1 VLFLCR
7 KIFRIETVTIPKAE
21 YEALKQTILDLQAQV
36 KALQEEIK
44 LLREENK
51 SLREENHLLK
61 NGRKS
66 NTSSTPPSHDFGRSK
81 KTSLREPTTRKP
93 GGQPGH
99 EGTALLMKEIAD
111 TVVEYRPDYCQQCG
125 EGLSIAEAILV
136 ARKQE
141 IELPPIIPVYVE
153 HQSYSCTC
161 KKCSAVTVSELP
173 ERLKASIQYAPKV
186 SAWVAYLSV
195 RQYLPYQRIAEFF
208 RDCLNM
214 PLCQGTIDNMLKD
227 LTAKAEPIYE
237 NIKQRV
243 SQSPVVGGDETGI
256 KIKGAKNNKG
266 WLFTFQTPLLT
277 FLAVSLSRGFDTIS
291 NLFKNGFPISVYVTD
306 CLPAQLKVNAKAHQI
321 CLSHLLRELN
331 NFIDVFKCKWS
342 IQLKELFKQA
352 LELKL
357 QMNPQD
363 YLPAGQAGLSANE
376 KVIFIQ
382 QELDRLLQTE
392 RTDKQKKVRTFIK
405 RLNKNHDS
413 ILTFLYHPKVPPD
426 NNGSERAIRNAKVKM
441 KVSNQFRAFAGAHR
455 FAVLRSIIDTTI
467 KNSQNVLEAL
477 SLLPNLVGK
486 S

>member
-1 VLFLCR
+1 MQV
-7 KIFRIETVTIPKAE
+7 
-21 YEALKQTILDLQAQV
+21 QV
-36 KALQEEIK
+36 KALQEEVK
-44 LLREENK
+44 SLRDENK

-81 KTSLREPTTRKP
+81 KTSLREPSTRKP

-111 TVVEYRPDYCQQCG
+111 EVVEYRPDYCHHCG
-125 EGLSIAEAILV
+125 EGLAIAEATLI

-161 KKCSAVTVSELP
+161 KKCSTVTISELP
-173 ERLKASIQYAPKV
+173 AHLKANIQYAPQV

-195 RQYLPYQRIAEFF
+195 RQYMPYQRITEFF

-214 PLCQGTIDNMLKD
+214 PLCQGTIDNMLKE

-243 SQSPVVGGDETGI
+243 SKSPVVGGDETGI
-256 KIKGAKNNKG
+256 KIKGGKNNKG

-277 FLAVSLSRGFDTIS
+277 FLAVSLSRGFDTIN

-331 NFIDVFKCKWS
+331 NFIDVFKCQWS
-342 IQLKELFKQA
+342 VQLKLLFKQA
-352 LELKL
+352 LELKSE
-357 QMNPQD
+357 MNPQD
-363 YLPAGQAGLSANE
+363 YSPSNE
-376 KVIFIQ
+376 KVMLIQ
-382 QELDRLLQTE
+382 QQLDELLQVD
-392 RTDKQKKVRTFIK
+392 RANKQKKVRTFIK

-477 SLLPNLVGK
+477 SLLPNLAGD
-486 S
+486 

>member
-1 VLFLCR
+1 
-7 KIFRIETVTIPKAE
+7 
-21 YEALKQTILDLQAQV
+21 LQAQV

-44 LLREENK
+44 T
-51 SLREENHLLK
+51 LREENHLLK

-66 NTSSTPPSHDFGRSK
+66 NTSSTPPSHDFGRSNK
-81 KTSLREPTTRKP
+81 KSLREPSTRKP

-111 TVVEYRPDYCQQCG
+111 AVVEYRPDYCHHCG
-125 EGLSIAEAILV
+125 EGLPIAEATLV

-153 HQSYSCTC
+153 HQSYCCTC
-161 KKCSAVTVSELP
+161 KKCSAVTTSELP
-173 ERLKASIQYAPKV
+173 VRLKASIQYAPQV

-195 RQYLPYQRIAEFF
+195 RQYMPYQRIAEFF

-214 PLCQGTIDNMLKD
+214 PLCQGTIDNMLKE

-237 NIKQRV
+237 TIKQRV
-243 SQSPVVGGDETGI
+243 LQSPVVGGDETGI
-256 KIKGAKNNKG
+256 KINGAKNNKG

-277 FLAVSLSRGFDTIS
+277 FLSVSLSRGYETIT
-291 NLFKNGFPISVYVTD
+291 NLFKNGFPVSVYVTD

-321 CLSHLLRELN
+321 CIAHLLRELN
-331 NFIDVFKCKWS
+331 NFIDVFKCGWS
-342 IQLKELFKQA
+342 VQLKQLFKQA
-352 LELKL
+352 IELKSE
-357 QMNPQD
+357 MTPED
-363 YLPAGQAGLSANE
+363 YVSSNE
-376 KVIFIQ
+376 KVILIQ
-382 QELDRLLQTE
+382 QQLDELLQADIP
-392 RTDKQKKVRTFIK
+392 DKKKKVRTFIK

-441 KVSNQFRAFAGAHR
+441 KVSNQFKAFAGAHR

-467 KNSQNVLEAL
+467 KNSQNVLAAL
-477 SLLPNLVGK
+477 SLLPTFGE
-486 S
+486 